1 MEVESLI
8 EQLQADIERIKRAI
22 ACLEQLR
29 GVALPTDS
37 LPTGHKRRGR
47 KSMGPEERLEV
58 SARMK
63 KYWAGRKRHKR

>member
-1 MEVESLI
+1 MDVDKLI

-29 GVALPTDS
+29 GVPLSPYS
-37 LPTGHKRRGR
+37 LPTGQNRRGR
-47 KSMGPEERLEV
+47 KFMGPEERLEV

-63 KYWAGRKRHKR
+63 QYWAGRKPKR